1 MSSSSPKLNYDIQI
15 MTGRH
20 RDGKADKNK
29 KPALF
34 LTKQFWSPRHK
45 ISVLSTCGGCYPK
58 RFIVAS
64 FYELTIIKIMII
76 IMIIIILLTII
87 IINLV
92 VI

>member
-1 MSSSSPKLNYDIQI
+1 MEKQTKI
-15 MTGRH
+15 
-20 RDGKADKNK
+20 K
-29 KPALF
+29 KPTLF
-34 LTKQFWSPRHK
+34 LTKQFWSPRYK

-64 FYELTIIKIMII
+64 FYELKIIKIMII
-76 IMIIIILLTII
+76 IMVIIILLTII